1 MNKVMMVVLASCMC
15 VMNLSCQRYITTSF
29 AHVVYYPIIN
39 SLFVLLSYGSPI
51 AVQSNTIATEVLD
64 IKEVAKD
71 ILPHRLR
78 MLSIT
83 L

>member
-39 SLFVLLSYGSPI
+39 SLFVFLLSYVSPI

-64 IKEVAKD
+64 IKEVTY
-71 ILPHRLR
+71 IY
-78 MLSIT
+78 
-83 L
+83 